1 MRTCATGLRNLVAD
15 LSRRCSCGADTQ
27 ALVSYPVS
35 LFSVRYERGS
45 IRFNLIN
52 PASRYRSQTMPRTP
66 KPSSPLSRSNLVRG
80 YEFNNATYV
89 LLSDEGLDKVRVTFM
104 LLCVSRLTKWIVL
117 PVAGCDR
124 QRERTSP

>member
-1 MRTCATGLRNLVAD
+1 LQ
-15 LSRRCSCGADTQ
+15 CGADTQ

-52 PASRYRSQTMPRTP
+52 PASRYRSQTIPRTP

-80 YEFNNATYV
+80 YEFKNATYV
-89 LLSDEGLDKVRVTFM
+89 LLSDEGLDKVDEGLDKVRVTFM
-104 LLCVSRLTKWIVL
+104 LLCVSRLTKWIVM

>member
-1 MRTCATGLRNLVAD
+1 VAD

-52 PASRYRSQTMPRTP
+52 PASRYRSQTIPRTP

-80 YEFNNATYV
+80 YEFKNATYV
-89 LLSDEGLDKVRVTFM
+89 LLSDEGLDKVDEGLDKVRVTFM
-104 LLCVSRLTKWIVL
+104 LLCVSRLTKWIVM